1 MPASWP
7 WKSFP
12 WETMLL
18 SMPVLSA
25 APATKRKFLNA
36 EFMFR
41 KLRLKGSKKPTLFL
55 DELWV
60 EYYTAVCSL

>member
-1 MPASWP
+1 
-7 WKSFP
+7 
-12 WETMLL
+12 
-18 SMPVLSA
+18 MPVLSA

-55 DELWV
+55 DELCEFWV
-60 EYYTAVCSL
+60 EYYTVSVLCDYTKEIQGPI